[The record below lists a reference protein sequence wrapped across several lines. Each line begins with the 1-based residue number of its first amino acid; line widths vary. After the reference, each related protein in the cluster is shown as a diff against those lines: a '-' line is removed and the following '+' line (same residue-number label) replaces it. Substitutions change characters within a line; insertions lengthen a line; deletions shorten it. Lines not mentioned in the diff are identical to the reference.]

1 MGTINNKVLRWV
13 MGVSLLHL
21 FTFSPL
27 MAQPGWV
34 KKATKSVF
42 TVKTFSADGSLIGSS
57 NGFFTGTDGEAISN
71 FTPFKGA
78 SRAVIIDAAGKE
90 MPVSTIMGANDMYD
104 VVKFRVAANKTQPL
118 TIATE
123 TAPTGSTVWL
133 LPYRETKVIKSG
145 VVRKAEIFLEEYAYY
160 TVAMQTPET
169 AVSCPLLNEAGEVI
183 GLMQQPASAT
193 DSLSYAVSA
202 RFVDSLKV
210 TGFSLSDPTLKLTA
224 IKKELPQTLEETNL
238 LVYLAGSAVD
248 SATYVGLVDDMIAK
262 FPDAPEGYVYRA
274 EIAANTA
281 NYAAADKDMAQ
292 ALKVAEAKDEVLF
305 TYARMIYNKEIYQN
319 LQPYEP
325 WSLDKALAQI
335 QEAYGINPQP
345 AYRQLEGNILFA
357 QKKYDEAYNLFMEL
371 TNSNLDQAE
380 MWYGAAR
387 CKEMQKDTTA
397 MFALLDSA
405 VNVFTKPYLKQA
417 APYLWTRGNK
427 RFDCGKYRDAVADF
441 NEYEKLMST
450 QVNARFYYIRHQA
463 EIEGRLYQQA
473 LNDINRAIQMEPKE
487 TLYHAEKASL
497 QIRVGQYDDAITT
510 AEELLTL
517 EPDGSNGYLFK
528 GLALCLKGNK
538 KEGLELLGKARDM
551 GDPQAEG
558 LIEKYK

>member
-1 MGTINNKVLRWV
+1 MRRVL
-13 MGVSLLHL
+13 GFLPFYL
-21 FTFSPL
+21 FTFLPL
-27 MAQPGWV
+27 SAQPGWV

-57 NGFFTGTDGEAISN
+57 NGFFTGTDGEAVSN

-90 MPVSTIMGANDMYD
+90 MPVSAIMGANDMYD
-104 VVKFRVAANKTQPL
+104 VVKFRVAASKTQPL

-123 TAPTGSTVWL
+123 IAPTGSTVWL

-145 VVRKAEIFLEEYAYY
+145 AVRKAETFQEEYAYY

-169 AVSCPLLNEAGEVI
+169 AVSCPLLNEAGEVV
-183 GLMQQPASAT
+183 GLMQQPASAA

-202 RFVDSLKV
+202 RFADSLKV
-210 TGFSLSDPTLKLTA
+210 TGFSLNDPTLKLTA

-238 LVYLAGSAVD
+238 LIYLAGSTVD
-248 SATYVGLVDDMIAK
+248 SATYVGLVDEMIEK
-262 FPDAPEGYVYRA
+262 FPDAPDGYVYRA

-281 NYAAADKDMAQ
+281 NYAAAEKDMQQ
-292 ALKVAEAKDEVLF
+292 ALKVADVKDEVLF
-305 TYARMIYNKEIYQN
+305 SYARMIYNKEIYQN
-319 LQPYEP
+319 LQPFEP

-335 QEAYGINPQP
+335 QEANGINPQP
-345 AYRQLEGNILFA
+345 GYRQLEGNILFA
-357 QKKYDEAYNLFMEL
+357 QKKYDDAYNIFIEL
-371 TNSNLDQAE
+371 TETNLDKAE

-397 MFALLDSA
+397 MLALLDSA
-405 VNVFTKPYLKQA
+405 VCTFSKPYLKQA

-441 NEYEKLMST
+441 NEYEQLMAA

-487 TLYHAEKASL
+487 SLYHAEKAAL
-497 QIRVGQYDDAITT
+497 QIRVGQYADAITT
-510 AEELLTL
+510 AEELIAL
-517 EPDGSNGYLFK
+517 EPDASNGYLFK
-528 GLALCLKGNK
+528 GLAQCLTGKK
-538 KEGLELLGKARDM
+538 KEGLELLQKAKDM
-551 GDPQAEG
+551 GDPQADT

>member
-1 MGTINNKVLRWV
+1 MRRVL
-13 MGVSLLHL
+13 GLLPFYL
-21 FTFSPL
+21 FTFLPL
-27 MAQPGWV
+27 SAQPGWV

-57 NGFFTGTDGEAISN
+57 NGFFTGTDGEAVSN

-90 MPVSTIMGANDMYD
+90 MPVSAIMGANDMYD
-104 VVKFRVAANKTQPL
+104 VVKFRVAASKTQPL

-123 TAPTGSTVWL
+123 IAPTGSTVWL

-145 VVRKAEIFLEEYAYY
+145 AVRKAETFQVEYAYY

-169 AVSCPLLNEAGEVI
+169 AVSCPLLNEAGEVV
-183 GLMQQPASAT
+183 GLMQQPASAA

-202 RFVDSLKV
+202 RFADSLKV
-210 TGFSLSDPTLKLTA
+210 TGFSLNDPALKLTA

-238 LVYLAGSAVD
+238 LIYLAGSTVD
-248 SATYVGLVDDMIAK
+248 SATYVGLVDEMIEK
-262 FPDAPEGYVYRA
+262 FPDAPDGYVYRA

-281 NYAAADKDMAQ
+281 NYAAAEKDMQQ
-292 ALKVAEAKDEVLF
+292 ALKVADVKDEVLF
-305 TYARMIYNKEIYQN
+305 SYARMIYNKEIYQN
-319 LQPYEP
+319 LQPFEP

-335 QEAYGINPQP
+335 QEANGINPQP
-345 AYRQLEGNILFA
+345 GYRQLEGNILFA
-357 QKKYDEAYNLFMEL
+357 QKKYDDAYNIFIEL
-371 TNSNLDQAE
+371 TDTNLDKAE

-387 CKEMQKDTTA
+387 CKEMQKDTIA
-397 MFALLDSA
+397 MLALLDSA
-405 VNVFTKPYLKQA
+405 VCTFSKPYLKQA

-441 NEYEKLMST
+441 NEYEQLMAA

-487 TLYHAEKASL
+487 SLYHAEKAAL
-497 QIRVGQYDDAITT
+497 QIRVGQYADAITT
-510 AEELLTL
+510 AEELIAL
-517 EPDGSNGYLFK
+517 EPDASNGYLFK
-528 GLALCLKGNK
+528 GLAQCLTGKK
-538 KEGLELLGKARDM
+538 KEGLATLEKAKELGSEM
-551 GDPQAEG
+551 AEP
-558 LIEKYK
+558 LMAKYAK

>member
-1 MGTINNKVLRWV
+1 

-145 VVRKAEIFLEEYAYY
+145 VVRKAETFLEEYAYY

-262 FPDAPEGYVYRA
+262 FPDAPDGYVYRA

-497 QIRVGQYDDAITT
+497 QIRVRQYDDAITT

>member
-1 MGTINNKVLRWV
+1 

-21 FTFSPL
+21 FTFLPL
-27 MAQPGWV
+27 SAQPSWV

-57 NGFFTGTDGEAISN
+57 NGFFTGTNGEAISN

-90 MPVSTIMGANDMYD
+90 MPVSTIMGANDVYD
-104 VVKFRVAANKTQPL
+104 VVKFRVDASKTQPL
-118 TIATE
+118 TIATDV
-123 TAPTGSTVWL
+123 APTGSTVWL
-133 LPYRETKVIKSG
+133 LPYRETKTLKSG
-145 VVRKAEIFLEEYAYY
+145 PVRKAETFQQEYAYY

-210 TGFSLSDPTLKLTA
+210 TGLSLNDPTLKMTA
-224 IKKELPQTLEETNL
+224 IKKELPNTLDETNL
-238 LVYLAGSAVD
+238 LIYLASSSVD
-248 SATYVGLVDDMIAK
+248 SATYVGLVNDMIEK
-262 FPDAPEGYVYRA
+262 FPQAPDGYLYRA
-274 EIAANTA
+274 ELAANAT
-281 NYAAADKDMAQ
+281 NYAEADKDMAQ
-292 ALKVAEAKDEVLF
+292 ALKVAQAKDEVLF
-305 TYARMIYNKEIYQN
+305 SCARMIYNKEVYQN

-325 WSLDKALAQI
+325 WTLDKALSQI
-335 QEAYGINPQP
+335 QEANGINPQP
-345 AYRQLEGNILFA
+345 GYRQLEGNILFA
-357 QKKYDEAYNLFMEL
+357 QKKYDEAYNIFTEL
-371 TNSNLDQAE
+371 TNTNLDKAE

-387 CKEMQKDTTA
+387 CKEMLKDTTA
-397 MFALLDSA
+397 MLALLDSA
-405 VNVFTKPYLKQA
+405 VSTFSKPYLKQA

-441 NEYEKLMST
+441 NEYEQLMST

-463 EIEGRLYQQA
+463 EVEGRLYQQA
-473 LNDINRAIQMEPKE
+473 LNDLDRAIQMEPKE

-497 QIRVGQYDDAITT
+497 LIRVGKYDDAIAP
-510 AEELLTL
+510 AEECLTL
-517 EPDGSNGYLFK
+517 EPDGSNGYLLK

-538 KEGLELLGKARDM
+538 KEGLELLGKAKEM
-551 GDPQAEG
+551 GDPQADS

>member
-1 MGTINNKVLRWV
+1 MVMRRVL
-13 MGVSLLHL
+13 GLLPFYL
-21 FTFSPL
+21 FTFLPL
-27 MAQPGWV
+27 SAQPGWV

-57 NGFFTGTDGEAISN
+57 NGFFTGTDGEAVSN

-90 MPVSTIMGANDMYD
+90 MPVSAIMGANDMYD
-104 VVKFRVAANKTQPL
+104 VVKFRVAASKTQPL

-123 TAPTGSTVWL
+123 IAPTGSTVWL

-145 VVRKAEIFLEEYAYY
+145 AVRKAETFQVEYAYY

-169 AVSCPLLNEAGEVI
+169 AVSCPLLNEAGEVV
-183 GLMQQPASAT
+183 GLMQQPASAA

-202 RFVDSLKV
+202 RFADSLKV
-210 TGFSLSDPTLKLTA
+210 TGFSLNDPALKLTA

-238 LVYLAGSAVD
+238 LIYLAGSTVD
-248 SATYVGLVDDMIAK
+248 SATYVGLVDEMIEK
-262 FPDAPEGYVYRA
+262 FPDAPDGYVYRA

-281 NYAAADKDMAQ
+281 NYAAAEKDMQQ
-292 ALKVAEAKDEVLF
+292 ALKVADVKDEVLF
-305 TYARMIYNKEIYQN
+305 SYARMIYNKEIYQN
-319 LQPYEP
+319 LQPFEP

-335 QEAYGINPQP
+335 QEANGINPQP
-345 AYRQLEGNILFA
+345 GYRQLEGNILFA
-357 QKKYDEAYNLFMEL
+357 QKKYDDAYNIFIEL
-371 TNSNLDQAE
+371 TDTNLDKAE

-387 CKEMQKDTTA
+387 CKEMQKDTIA
-397 MFALLDSA
+397 MLALLDSA
-405 VNVFTKPYLKQA
+405 VCTFSKPYLKQA

-441 NEYEKLMST
+441 NEYEQLMAA

-487 TLYHAEKASL
+487 SLYHAEKAAL
-497 QIRVGQYDDAITT
+497 QIRVGQYADAITT
-510 AEELLTL
+510 AEELIAL
-517 EPDGSNGYLFK
+517 EPDASNGYLFK
-528 GLALCLKGNK
+528 GLAQCLTGKK
-538 KEGLELLGKARDM
+538 KEGLELLQKAKDM
-551 GDPQAEG
+551 GDPQADT